1 MLKLLERSVAT
12 ADQRLVLLAPPETHL
27 PPVFSNVDI
36 DMDRHEQL
44 VREVQRFR
52 GSIYL
57 EDGAVDPSQLSP
69 EGLHRTPEDE
79 KSWHLLMLN
88 GEGRLGACAWYR
100 QHDNKVYFDRLRL
113 RHCPLATAKN
123 WRDKLWKAV
132 ESEIAA
138 ARRDGI
144 HYAELGGWAVA
155 KESRCTAEALVL
167 ALAAYSLGRIGGE
180 GLGITTATV
189 RHHSAAILKRL
200 GGRSLE
206 VDGFTVPPYY
216 DPNYR
221 CVMEILRFD
230 SREPSTQFS
239 HLVGLLCE
247 KLTQVA
253 LIARP
258 FWPMPAALQALSA
271 QSLTLAV
278 A

>member
-1 MLKLLERSVAT
+1 MLKLLERSVAV
-12 ADQRLVLLAPPETHL
+12 ADQRLVLLAPPETQL
-27 PPVFSNVDI
+27 PPVFSNIDI
-36 DMDRHEQL
+36 DCDRHEQL

-57 EDGAVDPSQLSP
+57 EDGAVERSQLSP
-69 EGLHRTPEDE
+69 DGLHRTPEDE

-88 GEGRLGACAWYR
+88 GEGRVSACTWYR

-113 RHCPLATAKN
+113 RHCPLATLHS

-132 ESEIAA
+132 ETEIAC

-144 HYAELGGWAVA
+144 HYAEVGGWAVS
-155 KESRCTAEALVL
+155 KESRFTPEALVL
-167 ALAAYSLGRIGGE
+167 ALAAYSLGRIGG
-180 GLGITTATV
+180 GTLGITTATV

-230 SREPSTQFS
+230 SREPSRQFN

-247 KLTQVA
+247 KLTQVL

-258 FWPMPAALQALSA
+258 CWPMPAALQAMSR
-271 QSLTLAV
+271 QSLSLSV